1 MYLFRVGV
9 ISVSCQSLN
18 KNVIRNVAIIRKV
31 LAPTGGHLKPAP
43 AVTAH
48 SDGSPAGQW
57 RLRLTN

>member
-1 MYLFRVGV
+1 
-9 ISVSCQSLN
+9 
-18 KNVIRNVAIIRKV
+18 VAIIRKV

-57 RLRLTN
+57 RLRLTNWQILQNNYFLTH